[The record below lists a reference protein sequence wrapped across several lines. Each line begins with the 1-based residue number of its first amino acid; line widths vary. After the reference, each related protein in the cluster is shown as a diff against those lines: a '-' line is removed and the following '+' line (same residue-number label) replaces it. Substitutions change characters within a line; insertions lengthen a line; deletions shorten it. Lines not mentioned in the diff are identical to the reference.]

1 MNRKVSL
8 LAGVACI
15 MMSGAA
21 YAWENDLTLVEKIDV
36 QSNKGLGTFDISYV
50 DPKIEL
56 YALADRTNASIDFV
70 STQSNEFL
78 GRATGF
84 QGQKFKADGTT
95 ADNTI
100 SGPDGIVIVNHR
112 DVWAGDGDSTLK
124 IVDIK
129 TMTIKE
135 SIPIT
140 DPTHPDV
147 KLRVDEMT
155 WDVADHVVAAANNA
169 NSPPFISFVDVD
181 SHKVLG
187 QIVFNGENNTPDAT
201 DTGIEQPQWS
211 PKTGLIYVSVP
222 QIVPGTDAASMSK
235 GGVAVIDPRTRKV
248 LKVYEVDNCSPAGLT
263 IGPNNQALI
272 GCSAPFGTPPT
283 TQTFVINLLTGEL
296 SAPIPIG
303 GSDEVWF
310 DQGTNHYYLGARN
323 NLMNEQPD
331 PILGSVDAS
340 SNTFDGSAPT
350 STTAHSVAADKLQH
364 KVFVPI
370 GLVPPNSKP
379 GTDPTNPCPDKGCIA
394 VFVPTVADQL
404 ADRR

>member
-1 MNRKVSL
+1 M
-8 LAGVACI
+8 
-15 MMSGAA
+15 
-21 YAWENDLTLVEKIDV
+21 
-36 QSNKGLGTFDISYV
+36 
-50 DPKIEL
+50 
-56 YALADRTNASIDFV
+56 
-70 STQSNEFL
+70 
-78 GRATGF
+78 
-84 QGQKFKADGTT
+84 
-95 ADNTI
+95 
-100 SGPDGIVIVNHR
+100 
-112 DVWAGDGDSTLK
+112 
-124 IVDIK
+124 
-129 TMTIKE
+129 
-135 SIPIT
+135 
-140 DPTHPDV
+140 
-147 KLRVDEMT
+147 
-155 WDVADHVVAAANNA
+155 AAA
-169 NSPPFISFVDVD
+169 ISD
-181 SHKVLG
+181 SGRLRY
-187 QIVFNGENNTPDAT
+187 TWRSLSTSDAT
-201 DTGIEQPQWS
+201 D
-211 PKTGLIYVSVP
+211 
-222 QIVPGTDAASMSK
+222 
-235 GGVAVIDPRTRKV
+235 GVAVIDPRTRKV

-340 SNTFDGSAPT
+340 SNTLDGSAPT

-364 KVFVPI
+364 KGFVPI